1 MTVKLLIRLL
11 PGLLVLGFGAAAL
24 LGGSTQGLWNRERWL
39 WADGGTAVRQRLGA
53 ALVAA
58 YFAVEW
64 LWGTGELAAQ
74 KLLALPEIP
83 ELWDTVGATLI
94 GCLVLAKVLFA
105 SRYSGRQL
113 LVSVGLCLWFA
124 FSHMVTGYDPI
135 ANSLCAML
143 LLKDVD
149 LRWSLR
155 WLSSSIFAKLA
166 VHLALIGAGV
176 FTAGWAER
184 WETGRLRADLQF
196 GSVNF
201 LGIALAQMAI
211 LWLALRPRFKLWHLL
226 PFGAVLV
233 FIQQVPDC
241 RSAVIIGLGFA
252 VLLVL
257 ARCLPQLFAAKPVQ
271 ALLCLAAPLVAAFTW
286 ALSLVYD
293 KDNKLMAAIDFVLSR
308 RISLAYNTFGM
319 EKLYGNQHF
328 FFGQAFISDG
338 FYRVDNS
345 YIYYYYL
352 CGPIMVAL
360 ICLGFVLLTY
370 RLLKQGDLP
379 LALAVAMFT
388 VYAVMEHCLSPG
400 LNMTLYLMPIALY
413 PNAEFVLTLQHKG
426 PPKEERSLS

>member
-11 PGLLVLGFGAAAL
+11 PCLLVLGFGAAAL
-24 LGGSTQGLWNRERWL
+24 PGGSTNGLWNRERWL
-39 WADGGTAVRQRLGA
+39 WVDGGEAVRQRLGA

-58 YFAVEW
+58 YFVVEW

-83 ELWDTVGATLI
+83 ELWDTVGTTLI
-94 GCLVLAKVLFA
+94 GCLVLAKVLFS

-124 FSHMVTGYDPI
+124 FSHMITGYDPI

-143 LLKDVD
+143 MLKDVD
-149 LRWSLR
+149 LRWSLS
-155 WLSSSIFAKLA
+155 WLSGSIFAKLA
-166 VHLALIGAGV
+166 AHLALIGAGV

-241 RSAVIIGLGFA
+241 RSAVLIGLGFA

-257 ARCLPQLFAAKPVQ
+257 ARFLPRLFAAKPVR

-293 KDNKLMAAIDFVLSR
+293 KDNKVMAAVDFVLSR
-308 RISLAYNTFGM
+308 RISLA
-319 EKLYGNQHF
+319 
-328 FFGQAFISDG
+328 
-338 FYRVDNS
+338 
-345 YIYYYYL
+345 
-352 CGPIMVAL
+352 
-360 ICLGFVLLTY
+360 
-370 RLLKQGDLP
+370 
-379 LALAVAMFT
+379 
-388 VYAVMEHCLSPG
+388 
-400 LNMTLYLMPIALY
+400 
-413 PNAEFVLTLQHKG
+413 
-426 PPKEERSLS
+426 

>member
-11 PGLLVLGFGAAAL
+11 PCLLVLGFGAAAL
-24 LGGSTQGLWNRERWL
+24 PGGSTNGLWNRERWL
-39 WADGGTAVRQRLGA
+39 WVDGGEAVRQRLGA

-58 YFAVEW
+58 YFVVEW

-83 ELWDTVGATLI
+83 ELWDTVGTTLI

-124 FSHMVTGYDPI
+124 FSHMITGYDPI

-143 LLKDVD
+143 ILKDVD
-149 LRWSLR
+149 LRWSLS
-155 WLSSSIFAKLA
+155 WLSGSIFAKLA
-166 VHLALIGAGV
+166 AHLALIGAGV

-241 RSAVIIGLGFA
+241 RSAVLIGLGFA

-257 ARCLPQLFAAKPVQ
+257 ARFLPRLFAAKPVR
-271 ALLCLAAPLVAAFTW
+271 ALLVAAFTW

-293 KDNKLMAAIDFVLSR
+293 KDNKVMAAVDFVLSR

-328 FFGQAFISDG
+328 FFGQAFIPDG

-370 RLLKQGDLP
+370 WLLKQGDLP

-413 PNAEFVLTLQHKG
+413 PHAEFALTLQPKA
-426 PPKEERSLS
+426 PPKEERSLT